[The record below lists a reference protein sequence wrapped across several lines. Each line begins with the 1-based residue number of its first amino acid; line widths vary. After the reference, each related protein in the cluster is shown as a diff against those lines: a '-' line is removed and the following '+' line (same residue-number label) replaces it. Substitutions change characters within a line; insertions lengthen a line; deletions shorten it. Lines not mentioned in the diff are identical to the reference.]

1 MATSI
6 FEDPSQLVHFSK
18 ELANL
23 LYENS
28 NHPKIKESKFHVALF
43 NNLVYWRDHYL
54 KLHAIN
60 NEFHQTSEFMKITK
74 DFIADNM
81 MDEFGINRANKD
93 RGSVEVVDSFPIS
106 NLAVKQQAKIF
117 KSVLKLDKN
126 FHVYIH
132 GDRSMIE
139 RGKDEDG
146 KKYYKLFYERED

>member
-1 MATSI
+1 M
-6 FEDPSQLVHFSK
+6 V
-18 ELANL
+18 
-23 LYENS
+23 
-28 NHPKIKESKFHVALF
+28 ESF
-43 NNLVYWRDHYL
+43 NQY
-54 KLHAIN
+54 N
-60 NEFHQTSEFMKITK
+60 NQ
-74 DFIADNM
+74 
-81 MDEFGINRANKD
+81 NKD